1 MDFSGRLKTRE
12 TLGNH
17 IMKKVIVKP
26 TANTL
31 TEIEV
36 TTSDTREKELLKL
49 GEEVYKFLNPDN
61 RVIVSSKGKVLV
73 KSDKRFYRLV
83 KSFKDLNGYDCVNLQ
98 NETYLVHSLVAQA
111 FLDTPPELLSTI
123 KHVNGIKDDNRVE
136 NLKWS
141 SPEEEWRNI
150 RAVKPYTGE
159 SALFSNLRI
168 AIPFIRGLN
177 GTIEEV
183 VKAIEK
189 QKKYRGYFWTGDKNI
204 LLP

>member
-1 MDFSGRLKTRE
+1 M
-12 TLGNH
+12 
-17 IMKKVIVKP
+17 KVIVKP

-36 TTSDTREKELLKL
+36 TTSDTREKELLKI

-61 RVIVSSKGKVLV
+61 RVIISSKGKVLV
-73 KSDKRFYRLV
+73 KENKGFYRLV

-98 NETYLVHSLVAQA
+98 NRTHLVHSLVAQV
-111 FLDTPPELLSTI
+111 FLSDPPGLLSQI
-123 KHVNGIKDDNRVE
+123 RHVNGDKSDNSVS
-136 NLKWS
+136 NLKYC
-141 SPEEEWRNI
+141 SPKEEWRNI
-150 RAVKPYTGE
+150 RAVKSRTSE
-159 SALFSNLRI
+159 SALFSNFQV
-168 AIPFIRGLN
+168 AMPFIRGLN

-189 QKKYRGYFWTGDKNI
+189 QKKYRGYFWVGDRT